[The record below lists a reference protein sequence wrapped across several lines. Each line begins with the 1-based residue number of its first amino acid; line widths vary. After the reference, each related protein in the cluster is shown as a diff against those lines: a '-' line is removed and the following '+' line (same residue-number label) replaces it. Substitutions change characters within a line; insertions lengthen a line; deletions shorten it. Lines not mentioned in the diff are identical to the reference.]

1 MQHSR
6 VSCIRPPHPTPPKH
20 TRTHTSQRSAALTLV
35 PAAFGVLSTA
45 LTSGEY
51 RVAKGH
57 NPLTMRA
64 HANNTLSQTP
74 VSGFPQAAR
83 PHSWEEDAPEYD
95 CSLGSRRPNP
105 FQSVTAASWK
115 RIGGWGG
122 RGATMVEKQDLPL
135 ATDERELTPVC
146 WEQCLYLSVP
156 KREGSEITTTFFLEP
171 KTSSW
176 CGCCLEDWKKVG
188 FEEEVVLIKLCRKCN
203 YLDGSGTSPDI
214 LSTS

>member
-122 RGATMVEKQDLPL
+122 GQGGYNGGKTRLALGHRRARAHTCLLGTVSLPECSQKGRERNNNDLL
-135 ATDERELTPVC
+135 FRT
-146 WEQCLYLSVP
+146 
-156 KREGSEITTTFFLEP
+156 KN
-171 KTSSW
+171 
-176 CGCCLEDWKKVG
+176 
-188 FEEEVVLIKLCRKCN
+188 IKLVWLLFGGLKKGWIWG
-203 YLDGSGTSPDI
+203 GSGADQAVP
-214 LSTS
+214 